1 MNHLLNFFQQHPWK
15 WGQFI
20 SMLLVIFVVVPI
32 TLEGWLATYLLDQL
46 GSPLY
51 AGTATG
57 LVMALVF
64 MVSLYIIALR
74 PKHLSWKEVGI
85 CSFPSSYFTAILGWT
100 LFSIVG
106 SVAVVIFMEIVL
118 GVGPENHK
126 SDSLQSQMT
135 LISVVIAFTS
145 AAIISPIY
153 EEILYRG
160 FIYRFLR
167 VKTNVPVS
175 LFLSSLIF
183 MLVHIPTY
191 NTLPV
196 NFLGGLVFAWTYE
209 KTGSILPAILI
220 HSVFNGLAVLLTA
233 MG

>member
-1 MNHLLNFFQQHPWK
+1 MNLLPNFFQQHPWT
-15 WGQFI
+15 WRQFI
-20 SMLLVIFVVVPI
+20 GMLLVIFVVVPI
-32 TLEGWLATYLLDQL
+32 TLEGWLATYLEDQL
-46 GSPLY
+46 DSPLY

-57 LVMALVF
+57 LVMAITF

-74 PKHLSWKEVGI
+74 PNRSSWKEVGLRA
-85 CSFPSSYFTAILGWT
+85 FPSSYFLAILGWT
-100 LFSIVG
+100 LVLIVG
-106 SVAVVIFMEIVL
+106 SVALVILMELIL

-135 LISVVIAFTS
+135 LISVVTAFTS

-160 FIYRFLR
+160 FIYRVLR

-175 LFLSSLIF
+175 LFVSSLIF
-183 MLVHIPTY
+183 MWVHLPTY

-196 NFLGGLVFAWTYE
+196 NFVGGLVFAWTYE

-220 HSVFNGLAVLLTA
+220 HSIFNGLAVLLTA
-233 MG
+233 IG